1 MNNFNYSNPVKII
14 FGKRT
19 IAHIADEIPLQSKI
33 LLVYGGGSIKSNGV
47 YQQVT
52 EALKRHTLFEF
63 SGIEANPTLET
74 SLKAIELIK
83 KESINFILAVGGGSV
98 IDASKFM
105 ALGSQASGDPWEI
118 LSKGKYPEKALPLGT
133 ILTLPATGT
142 EMNDRAVITNK
153 ALQDKR
159 SFRTPLVFPRFSVL
173 DPEVTYSLPV
183 RQVANGV
190 VDTFVHTTEQYLTYP
205 DNAQVQDRFA
215 ESILKILVDLGPQAL
230 KTPEDYHVRGNLM
243 WASSWALNGWI
254 GQGVPEDWATHQI
267 GHELT
272 AFYGLDHAQ
281 TLAIVLPGVLES
293 QFEYKMDK
301 LAQFGER
308 VFNLNQ
314 PNTKERAKATI
325 DAIEAFFKQMGVG
338 TRLSDYGLGDEVP
351 AKVANRLR
359 ERGWVLGEHQR
370 ITADVVETLLQSRR

>member
-1 MNNFNYSNPVKII
+1 
-14 FGKRT
+14 
-19 IAHIADEIPLQSKI
+19 
-33 LLVYGGGSIKSNGV
+33 
-47 YQQVT
+47 
-52 EALKRHTLFEF
+52 
-63 SGIEANPTLET
+63 
-74 SLKAIELIK
+74 
-83 KESINFILAVGGGSV
+83 
-98 IDASKFM
+98 
-105 ALGSQASGDPWEI
+105 
-118 LSKGKYPEKALPLGT
+118 
-133 ILTLPATGT
+133 
-142 EMNDRAVITNK
+142 
-153 ALQDKR
+153 
-159 SFRTPLVFPRFSVL
+159 
-173 DPEVTYSLPV
+173 
-183 RQVANGV
+183 
-190 VDTFVHTTEQYLTYP
+190 
-205 DNAQVQDRFA
+205 
-215 ESILKILVDLGPQAL
+215 
-230 KTPEDYHVRGNLM
+230 M